1 MHKKTMGVLYMF
13 YNRLKELCKN
23 KGTSV
28 TAMSKELGL
37 SSGNVTNWKNGRLP
51 KTAIMIQIANY
62 LNVSVDYLMGETE
75 EQKKPLVN
83 NDEELTDYLQE
94 LKDREEMRMLFS
106 VTKTCTK
113 EEVEQAVRIIEALR
127 KEK

>member
-1 MHKKTMGVLYMF
+1 MKIVEFYDIFTKLCAEFDVKPCPMLESIGIKK
-13 YNRLKELCKN
+13 
-23 KGTSV
+23 S
-28 TAMSKELGL
+28 AAS
-37 SSGNVTNWKNGRLP
+37 NWKSR
-51 KTAIMIQIANY
+51 KTKPTNTNLQKIADYFGVTVEY
-62 LNVSVDYLMGETE
+62 LKGDTE
-75 EQKKPLVN
+75 PKKPLVN

>member
-1 MHKKTMGVLYMF
+1 MYKRIGDLCAKNGITIA
-13 YNRLKELCKN
+13 KLCKDVGISN
-23 KGTSV
+23 STFTELKSGRTKQLSV
-28 TAMSKELGL
+28 SNASKVAE
-37 SSGNVTNWKNGRLP
+37 
-51 KTAIMIQIANY
+51 Y
-62 LNVSVDYLMGETE
+62 FNVSVEYLMGLT